1 MAERIMRRLPVQ
13 TLGILLLSFVAACS
27 TDDTLP
33 EIAVNADVDAVQEA
47 RRVGGL
53 LAQYKHPRGAEN
65 QGLVVHAQ
73 FLDVRGVRLDSA
85 LESLEAWMPDFGLEV
100 SSCKLRIPERY
111 NPGSSAGQIRL
122 DLLDLGPIRI
132 DGPTQTTALQAR
144 RLPDLLSAFSGVV
157 YGTEQLP
164 GVREKK
170 LFYFPSASYRF
181 SAPGLGPTGGF
192 SVELIGPEP
201 LQILEVSRQDMRNAN
216 LASLSTHTDIE
227 LSWNAAAAH
236 GNDDIFIDI
245 STGFGPDRPRL
256 QCRAA
261 DDGYFKIPSNALD
274 ALLDETLTLEV
285 AMRRVTSSK
294 VEIAGLDSSEFM
306 MATADEITVSFR

>member
-1 MAERIMRRLPVQ
+1 MAEWIMRRLPVQ
-13 TLGILLLSFVAACS
+13 SLGILFLGFFAACS
-27 TDDTLP
+27 ADEALPAITVNDD
-33 EIAVNADVDAVQEA
+33 AGVAQEA

-53 LAQYKHPRGAEN
+53 LAQYQYPREG
-65 QGLVVHAQ
+65 QDHGLMVHAQ

-85 LESLEAWMPDFGLEV
+85 LESLEAWTPDFALPE
-100 SSCKLRIPERY
+100 SSCLLRIPEWQGA
-111 NPGSSAGQIRL
+111 GSAEGKIRL

-170 LFYFPSASYRF
+170 LFYFPQASYRF
-181 SAPGLGPTGGF
+181 SAPGYGQTGGF
-192 SVELIGPEP
+192 SVELIAPEP
-201 LQILEVSRQDMRNAN
+201 LQIVDVSRQDMREENVA
-216 LASLSTHTDIE
+216 LLRTRTDIE
-227 LSWNAAAAH
+227 LSWDAERVSGSDA
-236 GNDDIFIDI
+236 IFIDI

-261 DDGYFKIPSNALD
+261 DNGYFKIPSDALD
-274 ALLDETLTLEV
+274 ALLDETLTVEV
-285 AMRRVTSSK
+285 AMRRVTSSQ
-294 VEIAGLDSSEFM
+294 VAISGLDTSEFI
-306 MATADEITVSFR
+306 MATADEITVSFK